1 MSTTAFDLKAFLSEI
16 VRRNADR
23 LASDLSHLTS
33 EQLTA
38 SPMGV
43 ARSPLHFS
51 AECIGFNSLVA
62 GALAGKSSGMPS
74 QEHRDAFF
82 ASIDS
87 LEKAQAG
94 LKRSADEIVTA
105 IEGVD
110 EAKLT
115 AEATAPWG
123 QPMPLYMLV
132 YIAADHMTYHDGQA
146 NYIQTLYGDAEVH
159 WG

>member
-23 LASDLSHLTS
+23 LAADLSHLTS

-43 ARSPLHFS
+43 ARNPLHFS

-62 GALAGKSSGMPS
+62 GALAGKSSAMPS